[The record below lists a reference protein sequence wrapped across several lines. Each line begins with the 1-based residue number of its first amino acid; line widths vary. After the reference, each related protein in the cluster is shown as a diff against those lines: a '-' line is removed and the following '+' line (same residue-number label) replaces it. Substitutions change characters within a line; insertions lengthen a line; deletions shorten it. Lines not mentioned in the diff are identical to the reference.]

1 MVSRTARLSLRGS
14 GSAYATVRAEFA
26 RTSHAMR
33 RYCGESIASV
43 SKKRWYS
50 SAKAIR
56 SKVVS
61 FHFWWSN
68 SSQHDLE
75 SVGPYSD
82 AVWQAYC
89 VWVGNDSSQRGDRLE
104 RTAWRDGSRR
114 RRQLQR
120 IFARRDA
127 DRAALV

>member
-14 GSAYATVRAEFA
+14 GSAYAT
-26 RTSHAMR
+26 
-33 RYCGESIASV
+33 V

-68 SSQHDLE
+68 SSQHDSE